1 MNPQTYSVYLS
12 VLTVSMLTPGP
23 AMLQA
28 LTMGMRHGPKPV
40 TAVALGN
47 VFASVLQVAAA
58 LFGLSLLA
66 REPLLLRLA
75 GLAGA
80 AYLAFLGLKAW
91 RASGRLHLASDH
103 DAVAPLSLASLFM
116 QGAFVAAVNPKAWG
130 FLAALLPRF
139 AAGGMPGLATMAL
152 IAAPI
157 AVLAFGGMMAYAAF
171 GAFMMR
177 LLTSPR
183 AVRRFFRIM
192 AVTLWLCAG
201 YLIGG

>member
-12 VLTVSMLTPGP
+12 ALTVGMLTPGP

-28 LTMGMRHGPKPV
+28 LTMGMQHGPKPV

-47 VFASVLQVAAA
+47 VIASVLQVVAA

-80 AYLAFLGLKAW
+80 AYLVLLGLKAW
-91 RASGRLHLASDH
+91 RASGQIAVVAGPVATAS
-103 DAVAPLSLASLFM
+103 LSLASLFG

-130 FLAALLPRF
+130 FLAALLPHF
-139 AAGGMPGLATMAL
+139 AADGMPGLATMTL
-152 IAAPI
+152 LAAPI

-171 GAFMMR
+171 GAVMMR
-177 LLTSPR
+177 FFTSPR

-201 YLIGG
+201 SLVAG